1 MFQQSEL
8 LEKELINWMG
18 SEEQVD
24 DLLVLGFTV

>member
-18 SEEQVD
+18 AEEQVD